1 MIERFFL
8 RSGVPMVLNTSL
20 NVSEPIVET
29 PEQALRLVS
38 SCGLCALMLDDTLVV
53 SQDEPEPQAAPQAAL
68 RFEPTQ
74 DRYGTRLALVFGN
87 EAKEGQC
94 PFYRRSECSHC
105 DIGQGEGHAVSA
117 EHHGQRL
124 RWFVHH
130 YRRELPMVSHLVL
143 YNSGSLL
150 NPKEMTPAALD
161 MLLDFAGTLPSL
173 QMLSLDTRELFVTQ
187 ARLRMLR
194 QRLRSQVALRLILG
208 LESADDEVR
217 LIYLNKRMP
226 QQAIE
231 RAVADLAASGDNVG
245 LWISLVFGAP
255 GRRGEHAV
263 DDLLLGVEYGLRLA
277 AEYKLPVDFN
287 VHPFYPSQ
295 RSLQVHPDHPRADL
309 GRLAEAIQ
317 AAEAVIA
324 ERGQSASLFVGW
336 QDEAHDQRQDLRLG
350 ERSQR

>member
-1 MIERFFL
+1 MRSVVDRCWRIRSVRSCVRDHINLQIKRREPFRPFGPALLAEHATDWLELPEAARPLAQFMLAAVPVRPEQAQRIAAVVHRDGSTRPQLVQADGSSWRRMIERFFL

-87 EAKEGQC
+87 EAKDGQC
-94 PFYRRSECSHC
+94 PVYRRSECSHC

-150 NPKEMTPAALD
+150 NQGDDPAALD

-173 QMLSLDTRELFVTQ
+173 QMLSLDTRELFVTKRVFACCASDC
-187 ARLRMLR
+187 AR
-194 QRLRSQVALRLILG
+194 RSRCG
-208 LESADDEVR
+208 
-217 LIYLNKRMP
+217 
-226 QQAIE
+226 
-231 RAVADLAASGDNVG
+231 
-245 LWISLVFGAP
+245 
-255 GRRGEHAV
+255 
-263 DDLLLGVEYGLRLA
+263 
-277 AEYKLPVDFN
+277 
-287 VHPFYPSQ
+287 
-295 RSLQVHPDHPRADL
+295 
-309 GRLAEAIQ
+309 
-317 AAEAVIA
+317 
-324 ERGQSASLFVGW
+324 
-336 QDEAHDQRQDLRLG
+336 
-350 ERSQR
+350 